1 MKVFV
6 LTEIDLTHIGYS
18 PSNVMVFPTH
28 RLAVAEMK
36 KKYEAALVLFGT
48 TEDAACNV
56 FDESGYALVANNEY
70 RLDIYECEFTPN
82 DELEVLQEMTTVV
95 EHCWREDLM
104 DGTIR
109 SMSRDQVWALV
120 RKWADEYNERY
131 AGFDY
136 NANHT
141 PLIDSVEAYVDA
153 MIEDLQS
160 PYSQIA
166 KGENSQE
173 LEIEVSDER
182 VFGTEKGVSFLVT
195 CYDGYAEGDGIRLE
209 YPKLADLTPF
219 ELTEIDAH
227 IGGRILDSGCVT
239 FDDVCLKYGKVVS
252 FDGIMD
258 DTCGHE
264 SEMVRRINIAWLE
277 KKPEFKHILCA
288 LYARDIDEITNTDSF
303 LYNEWKEWPEYE
315 HGCRTKDWGL
325 YNKRALE
332 VMVADWEFFA
342 ENYLMHVADGKDLQC
357 VLDFVRG

>member
-6 LTEIDLTHIGYS
+6 LTEIGCTNSPTGVHIFTTLKEA
-18 PSNVMVFPTH
+18 N
-28 RLAVAEMK
+28 EMMQK
-36 KKYEAALVLFGT
+36 MYAAALEKYGVP
-48 TEDAACNV
+48 
-56 FDESGYALVANNEY
+56 ESDANNSFVEGSFAVIGHVGY
-70 RLDIYECEFTPN
+70 YLDIFDGKWAVD
-82 DELEVLQEMTTVV
+82 DELEVLQEMTVAV
-95 EHCWREDLM
+95 ENSWRESLM

-120 RKWADEYNERY
+120 RKWSEEYNERY

-136 NANHT
+136 CANGT
-141 PLIDSVEAYVDA
+141 TLLESVEAYVDA

-166 KGENSQE
+166 KCEDSNE

-182 VFGTEKGVSFLVT
+182 VFGTADEVSFNVI
-195 CYDGYAEGDGIRLE
+195 CHDGYAEGDGIRLE

-219 ELTEIDAH
+219 ELTEIDDY

-252 FDGIMD
+252 FDGIMN

-264 SEMVRRINIAWLE
+264 LEMVRRINIAWLE
-277 KKPEFKHILCA
+277 KKPKFKPILCA
-288 LYARDIDEITNTDSF
+288 LYERDIDEITDADCF
-303 LYNEWKEWPEYE
+303 LYDQWKAWPEYD
-315 HGCRTKDWGL
+315 HGCDTKDWGP

-332 VMVADWEFFA
+332 LMKEKWDFFA
-342 ENYLMHVADGKDLQC
+342 DNYLMHVADGKDLQC
-357 VLDFVRG
+357 ILDFVRG

>member
-6 LTEIDLTHIGYS
+6 LTEIGCTNS
-18 PSNVMVFPTH
+18 PTGVHVFTKH
-28 RLAVAEMK
+28 KEANEMMQK
-36 KKYEAALVLFGT
+36 MYAAALEKYGVP
-48 TEDAACNV
+48 
-56 FDESGYALVANNEY
+56 ESDANNSFVEGSFAVIGHVGY
-70 RLDIYECEFTPN
+70 YLDIFDGEWAVD

-120 RKWADEYNERY
+120 RKWAEEYNERY

-136 NANHT
+136 CANGT
-141 PLIDSVEAYVDA
+141 TLLESVEAYVDA

-166 KGENSQE
+166 KCERCQE
-173 LEIEVSDER
+173 LMIEVSDAR
-182 VFGTEKGVSFLVT
+182 VFGTEKGVSFLVI
-195 CYDGYAEGDGIRLE
+195 CHDGYAEGDGIRLE

-219 ELTEIDAH
+219 ELTEIDDH

-252 FDGIMD
+252 FDGIMN
-258 DTCGHE
+258 DTGGHE
-264 SEMVRRINIAWLE
+264 PEMVRRINIAWLE
-277 KKPEFKHILCA
+277 KKPKFKPILCA
-288 LYARDIDEITNTDSF
+288 LYERDIDEITDADSF
-303 LYNEWKEWPEYE
+303 LYDQWKAWPEYD
-315 HGCRTKDWGL
+315 HGCETKDWGP

-332 VMVADWEFFA
+332 AMVADWEFFA